1 VLAVLWQVTD
11 SGVDFRTALDVPAMP
26 LRTR

>member
-1 VLAVLWQVTD
+1 VLAVLWQVTG
-11 SGVDFRTALDVPAMP
+11 SGVDFRTVVGLSAVP

>member
-1 VLAVLWQVTD
+1 VLPVLWQVTG

-26 LRTR
+26 LQTQ